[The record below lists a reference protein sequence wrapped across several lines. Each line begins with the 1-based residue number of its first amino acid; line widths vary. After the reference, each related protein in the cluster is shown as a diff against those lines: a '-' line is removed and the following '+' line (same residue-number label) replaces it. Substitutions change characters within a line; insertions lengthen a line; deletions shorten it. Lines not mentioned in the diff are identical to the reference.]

1 MNCILKILYLILVL
15 FIIYDVFGNFLKVHA
30 NTYANIKNK
39 ENELK
44 DSNYF
49 KYLFYSRTYPIWVAL
64 KQWRVIY
71 PILLF
76 VLPLIFVYFLG
87 EQEVSQLN
95 SFVKDNLVLFIL
107 PLALI
112 VYFEN
117 KK

>member
-1 MNCILKILYLILVL
+1 MILVVC
-15 FIIYDVFGNFLKVHA
+15 IIYDVFGNFLKVHA

-49 KYLFYSRTYPIWVAL
+49 KYLLYSRTYPVWIAL
-64 KQWRVIY
+64 KQWRVTY

-95 SFVKDNLVLFIL
+95 SFVKDNLVFFIL
-107 PLALI
+107 PLGLI
-112 VYFEN
+112 AYLKN